1 MVWIIG
7 RLNPTTK
14 KLKFTLKMM
23 KFNVHTSETIQINTE
38 DPNLNISK
46 SDYPSGSS
54 KDSLSG
60 GTFTGSFDVKVFE
73 GRKQIILDMT
83 EFTPWYRDKFHHILH
98 VIGYDTD
105 GLVKTVDGQ
114 ESELENGSLTN
125 LSEYKKQKIRLDT
138 HVIGYYTDGL
148 TKTVDGQEEELE
160 NGTLGQVSEN
170 KFSGR
175 RAHR

>member
-60 GTFTGSFDVKVFE
+60 GTFTGSFDVKTFE

-83 EFTPWYRDKFHHILH
+83 EFTPWYRDKFHQ
-98 VIGYDTD
+98 
-105 GLVKTVDGQ
+105 TVDGQ